1 MVTTRRGI
9 PGRLQEGKLLKQ
21 RNDLMKVAFEEHES
35 GMAQTN
41 DERGRKPDRPLAV
54 MSVPVKRRNR
64 KELERQELPG
74 HGVNKR

>member
-1 MVTTRRGI
+1 
-9 PGRLQEGKLLKQ
+9 
-21 RNDLMKVAFEEHES
+21 MKVAFEEHES

-74 HGVNKR
+74 NGVNKR